1 MSAIGSLSA
10 ATLMTATTG
19 VIECMVFPVFDG
31 QLLLPLVNVMDHVA
45 SPELVRPKRAANW
58 FLGTLHWKELDVPV
72 VSFEVLN
79 NRPAAKKIQHIVILQ
94 AVHSEGGG
102 YYGLGLQAA
111 PRPANVRLNG
121 LEDLLEWQDRL
132 GPVESL
138 AVRWQGEMLVI
149 PNLEAIEKVLLQG

>member
-1 MSAIGSLSA
+1 MSAIGTLSA

-19 VIECMVFPVFDG
+19 VIECMVLSVVEG
-31 QLLLPLVNVMDHVA
+31 QLLLPLVNIIDQTQA
-45 SPELVRPKRAANW
+45 PQLVRPKRAANW
-58 FLGTLHWKELDVPV
+58 FLGSVKWRELDVPV

-79 NRPAAKKIQHIVILQ
+79 QRPVAPKIQHIVILQ
-94 AVHSEGGG
+94 AVHSPGSG
-102 YYGLGLQAA
+102 YYGIGLQSV
-111 PRPANVRLNG
+111 PRTADIRLNG

-149 PNLEAIEKVLLQG
+149 PNLEAIEKILMQE